1 MYCFLTV
8 VSNTDKYLPCGIIS
22 LTAVFGLNLN
32 ILEQILLKINNSYVT
47 LPIVLKIPMNY
58 PHLEYCRLLKVF
70 KSNIIKFKY
79 HKYFYLKKARDN
91 RLNKKN
97 SYCFQI

>member
-8 VSNTDKYLPCGIIS
+8 VSNTDKYLLRGIIY
-22 LTAVFGLNLN
+22 LTAAFGLNLN
-32 ILEQILLKINNSYVT
+32 MLNKYHLINNSYVT